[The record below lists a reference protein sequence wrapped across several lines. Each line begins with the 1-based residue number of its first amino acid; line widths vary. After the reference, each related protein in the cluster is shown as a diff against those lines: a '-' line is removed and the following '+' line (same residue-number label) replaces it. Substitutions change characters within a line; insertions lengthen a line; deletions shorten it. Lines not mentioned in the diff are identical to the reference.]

1 MAYSDT
7 HLVKRAGVSTA
18 ILLKIKGAV
27 LVKDGKET
35 SCEIALIGE
44 DAGLVSANCFGS
56 EETTDT
62 KYGVL
67 FYNADKDTKPVSYDL
82 DKEDI
87 HIHPGY
93 DSKTLAY
100 NIAVIEFNKNIQS
113 DYKSYI
119 ANLSFIPSGTSYTLR
134 SVNNNT
140 GDWNIPNVQEFQT
153 ENPECPKWSGVY
165 ATNDYVQLCTGYGV
179 SAQISGTECPN
190 PYSAIYSMSDGNVG
204 VLALYSHSV
213 IFGNNTCGGSAK
225 WLNYYTYLFNF
236 EGFAVSVLNR
246 TIFTFNSDGESS
258 TNTSDTNMFI
268 KEKPADIDLSGKVQ
282 IGGNIFGRTASTQPS
297 QPSQPS
303 QPEDSPSP
311 TSVSENPENPNN
323 SQGLSSST
331 KIAIGVVVPSV
342 SLSLIVLSIF
352 LWRWW
357 KRYQQKKSWD
367 PHAENTNINEIAHQ
381 LAADTDNDRPPPPY
395 FRVAQKPQDVI
406 TETTPS
412 DPEKTDAKQ

>member
-7 HLVKRAGVSTA
+7 HFVKRAGVSTA
-18 ILLKIKGAV
+18 ILLKLKGAV
-27 LVKDGKET
+27 LVKDDKET

-44 DAGLVSANCFGS
+44 NAGLVSANCFDS
-56 EETTDT
+56 EETADT

-93 DSKTLAY
+93 NSKTLAY

-119 ANLSFIPSGTSYTLR
+119 AHFPFFPSGTSYTLR

-179 SAQISGTECPN
+179 SAQISGTECFN
-190 PYSAIYSMSDGNVG
+190 PYSAIYSMSGGNVG

-213 IFGNNTCGGSAK
+213 IFGNNTCGESEK

-268 KEKPADIDLSGKVQ
+268 KEKPADIDLSGKIQ
-282 IGGNIFGRTASTQPS
+282 IGGNIFGRKASTQPS
-297 QPSQPS
+297 QS
-303 QPEDSPSP
+303 EDSPSP
-311 TSVSENPENPNN
+311 TSVSENPENPDN

-412 DPEKTDAKQ
+412 EPEKTDAKQ